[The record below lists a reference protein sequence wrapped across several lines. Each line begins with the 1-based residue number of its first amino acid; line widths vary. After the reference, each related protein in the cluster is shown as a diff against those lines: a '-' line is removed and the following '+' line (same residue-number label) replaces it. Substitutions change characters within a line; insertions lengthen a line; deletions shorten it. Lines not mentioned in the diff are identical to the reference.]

1 MCNWSYFI
9 LFNIQ
14 TCGLHFQMDR
24 QKYAETIQKLDEALN
39 ILEEQ
44 VDEQRKQNDK
54 LMAAEIKSRKQHEA
68 FTLEKVEDLQEKLSL
83 GITTLQQAIGG
94 VTTQFEK
101 EIKQVSSVFIARLG
115 FKTENVVSLLCPL
128 GLPNTG
134 TLYANI

>member
-1 MCNWSYFI
+1 
-9 LFNIQ
+9 
-14 TCGLHFQMDR
+14 MDR

-44 VDEQRKQNDK
+44 VDQQRKQNDK

-83 GITTLQQAIGG
+83 GITTLQQAVGG

-101 EIKQVSSVFIARLG
+101 EIKQVTRCVYIQGVGRGVSMINFNKYQDKEVWSSLILTVSEPWLQMNDLIKQNLG
-115 FKTENVVSLLCPL
+115 
-128 GLPNTG
+128 
-134 TLYANI
+134 

>member
-1 MCNWSYFI
+1 
-9 LFNIQ
+9 
-14 TCGLHFQMDR
+14 MDR
-24 QKYAETIQKLDEALN
+24 QKYSETIQKLDEALN

-44 VDEQRKQNDK
+44 VDQQRKQNDK

-101 EIKQVSSVFIARLG
+101 EIKQVKPLAIFSKLG
-115 FKTENVVSLLCPL
+115 
-128 GLPNTG
+128 GR
-134 TLYANI
+134 

>member
-1 MCNWSYFI
+1 
-9 LFNIQ
+9 
-14 TCGLHFQMDR
+14 MDR

-44 VDEQRKQNDK
+44 VDQQRKQNDK

-83 GITTLQQAIGG
+83 GITTLQQAVGG

-101 EIKQVSSVFIARLG
+101 EIKQVTRCVYIQGVGWGVSMINFNKYQDKEVWSSLILTVSEPWLQMNDLIKQNLG
-115 FKTENVVSLLCPL
+115 
-128 GLPNTG
+128 
-134 TLYANI
+134 